1 MILILHDTYLHTLV
15 YHEGGFLFN
24 NIYGWNVICFIISFA
39 SVAESVFVV
48 LEGDRETKWT

>member
-24 NIYGWNVICFIISFA
+24 NIDGWNVICFIISFA

-48 LEGDRETKWT
+48 LGGDRETK